1 MEAILAQI
9 IPGLKCFSG
18 IPRGIPFPGAETAL
32 PCVGGRRMVLFLDLR
47 PAAKTGGISGG
58 GGPGRHFGGILPAC
72 GGRLEDWRER
82 KPARRRTH
90 DDERF
95 FVELVPKRYTF
106 GTGTLPKCLDLAW
119 LERTPKR
126 GVLGQNLNAS
136 SHQ

>member
-1 MEAILAQI
+1 MILFPSTFARRPKQAGFLVEE
-9 IPGLKCFSG
+9 IPG
-18 IPRGIPFPGAETAL
+18 
-32 PCVGGRRMVLFLDLR
+32 D
-47 PAAKTGGISGG
+47 ISAG
-58 GGPGRHFGGILPAC
+58 FYQAC
-72 GGRLEDWRER
+72 GGRLEDSRER

-90 DDERF
+90 DYELF
-95 FVELVPKRYTF
+95 FVEMVPKRYTF

>member
-9 IPGLKCFSG
+9 IPGLKCFSEL
-18 IPRGIPFPGAETAL
+18 PRGIPFPGAETAL
-32 PCVGGRRMVLFLDLR
+32 IVGGRRMVLFLDLR
-47 PAAKTGGISGG
+47 PVGQNRRDFWWRRSRATFRRDFTGLRR
-58 GGPGRHFGGILPAC
+58 P
-72 GGRLEDWRER
+72 LEDSRER

-95 FVELVPKRYTF
+95 FVEMVPKRYTF